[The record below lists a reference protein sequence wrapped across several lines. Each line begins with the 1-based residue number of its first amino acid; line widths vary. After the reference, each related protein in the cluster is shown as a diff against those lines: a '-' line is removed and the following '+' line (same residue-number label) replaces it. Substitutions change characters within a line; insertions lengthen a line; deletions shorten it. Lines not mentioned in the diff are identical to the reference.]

1 MENLHYLYGDRE
13 RKPKVDMDWV
23 ESTSTATNPHKKW
36 TIRTLCNGPARPTIP
51 ASLINS
57 PSIYGGIWFRTNSQI
72 AKSSKPIL
80 GAICYWAVCV
90 CVWVCIN
97 FLTVSFIPIAIGWV
111 CASENLVVGWNSAT
125 DSIKVFVVGLAKLV
139 RFALLFRSVIPLGE
153 VAYKRLKI
161 TKLYLFRCLHRI
173 FLQNKSG

>member
-1 MENLHYLYGDRE
+1 MVASDFE
-13 RKPKVDMDWV
+13 PI
-23 ESTSTATNPHKKW
+23 HK
-36 TIRTLCNGPARPTIP
+36 
-51 ASLINS
+51 
-57 PSIYGGIWFRTNSQI
+57 SQNR
-72 AKSSKPIL
+72 ANQFSVRYADEL
-80 GAICYWAVCV
+80 